1 MKTYEEIMTN
11 KYHVNNENAV
21 TDLFKAIP
29 LSNLNN
35 WLKQLSLNDE
45 LSLAKE
51 RIKILKDKIEEK
63 HQAYLDSIKTEEN
76 LIKKLEEEVVR
87 LQKSN
92 VRDLNKRAEKIHK
105 IIEEAI
111 NQNPDLAANQAK
123 DLLIGKTP
131 DPIVNINSLTT
142 LSEEEKEE
150 LYQIYID
157 EFKKLAG
164 LKE

>member
-92 VRDLNKRAEKIHK
+92 VKDLNKRAEKIHK